1 MRVWDLPPERLCRNH
16 LLGEHNEIH
25 AIFSIITTNKMGY
38 LRHPEVKRWEGKLNA
53 LYKRHEIV
61 VNEMLIRGYNH
72 KSPLNITLATGKGI
86 QDQFVNSIKEQLEIL
101 KEKKCECRI

>member
-1 MRVWDLPPERLCRNH
+1 
-16 LLGEHNEIH
+16 
-25 AIFSIITTNKMGY
+25 MGY